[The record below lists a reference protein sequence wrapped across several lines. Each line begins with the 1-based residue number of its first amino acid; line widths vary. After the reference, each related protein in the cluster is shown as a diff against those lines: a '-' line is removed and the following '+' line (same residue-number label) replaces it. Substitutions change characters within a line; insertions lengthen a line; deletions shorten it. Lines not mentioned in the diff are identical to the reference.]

1 MSINNKICY
10 LGAVT
15 CYMALTS
22 SVAISAP
29 AQIIGS
35 VSTGMVTSQIYDS
48 LNDLINNARDA
59 GDYLTIR
66 AAVEAKGAIELWK
79 DSNKEL
85 LNVAFSKL
93 DESQR
98 NTINNFRQLTESIGH
113 DTDKKLD
120 NIQKC

>member
-35 VSTGMVTSQIYDS
+35 VSTGMVTSQISDS
-48 LNDLINNARDA
+48 LNDLINN
-59 GDYLTIR
+59 I
-66 AAVEAKGAIELWK
+66 
-79 DSNKEL
+79 
-85 LNVAFSKL
+85 
-93 DESQR
+93 
-98 NTINNFRQLTESIGH
+98 
-113 DTDKKLD
+113 
-120 NIQKC
+120 

>member
-35 VSTGMVTSQIYDS
+35 VSTGMVTSQISDS

-79 DSNKEL
+79 DLYERIQQIWTEGYGKKAEEL
-85 LNVAFSKL
+85 KS
-93 DESQR
+93 
-98 NTINNFRQLTESIGH
+98 
-113 DTDKKLD
+113 
-120 NIQKC
+120 